1 MGARPR
7 MPAEPK
13 MPSASPNMLDPTV
26 MFARIR
32 ERQKAMAAQGRQATI
47 LSRPLGGTM
56 PQLGTTKV
64 P

>member
-1 MGARPR
+1 
-7 MPAEPK
+7 
-13 MPSASPNMLDPTV
+13 MLDPTV

-32 ERQKAMAAQGRQATI
+32 ERQKAMAAQGRAATI

>member
-1 MGARPR
+1 MGSKPR
-7 MPAEPK
+7 MPAAPKEPAQ
-13 MPSASPNMLDPTV
+13 PPNMLDPTV

-32 ERQKAMAAQGRQATI
+32 ERQKAMAAQGRAATI